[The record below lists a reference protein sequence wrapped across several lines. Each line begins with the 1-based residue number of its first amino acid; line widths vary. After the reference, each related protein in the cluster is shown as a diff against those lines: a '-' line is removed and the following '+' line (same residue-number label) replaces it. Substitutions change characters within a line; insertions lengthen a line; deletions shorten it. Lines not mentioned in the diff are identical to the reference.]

1 MVATRAPVAV
11 VFRRGPAGYWH
22 IGRWDLVSGEYEP
35 GAWLRGTLYP
45 RRCDLSPD
53 GSLLLAFI
61 LKRTGPG
68 FLGPTPGHRAYF
80 TVSKLPWLF
89 ALAAWAE
96 SGTWTRG
103 AYFVET
109 PAGQRPFVLGEPEA
123 GDAAPLRRRYGV
135 AATPVLQ
142 YAAER
147 SRGWT
152 EHEDS
157 PPRDSGGPWDEQRRA
172 ILQKPRPHG
181 PGRLVLTDQGLD
193 IRAPRVE
200 GRAPTFTL
208 ERAGHVTPLADAA
221 WADWDPR
228 GRLLVATLDGRL
240 EIRDPDSPRHTPVSS
255 SSLAALRPTPRPAPE
270 WARRW

>member
-11 VFRRGPAGYWH
+11 VFRRGPSGYWH

-35 GAWLRGTLYP
+35 GAWLRGMLYP

-53 GSLLLAFI
+53 GTLLLAFI
-61 LKRTGPG
+61 MKRTGPG
-68 FLGPTPGHRAYF
+68 FLGPASEVSAYF
-80 TVSKLPWLF
+80 TVSRLPWLF

-103 AYFVET
+103 AHFVEGPST
-109 PAGQRPFVLGEPEA
+109 QRPFLLGEPVT
-123 GDAAPLRRRYGV
+123 GDAAPLRRRYGI
-135 AATPVLQ
+135 AATPNIQ

-147 SRGWT
+147 LRGWS

-157 PPRDSGGPWDEQRRA
+157 PPRETGGPWDEQRCA
-172 ILQKPRPHG
+172 ILQKARPGG
-181 PGRLVLTDQGLD
+181 PGRLVLTDQGMD
-193 IRAPRVE
+193 VRAARVE

-208 ERAGHVTPLADAA
+208 ERAGRLEALDDAA
-221 WADWDPR
+221 WADWDSQ

-240 EIRDPDSPRHTPVSS
+240 EIRDPDHPRHAPVSS
-255 SSLAALRPTPRPAPE
+255 HALAALRPAPGPAPE
-270 WARRW
+270 WARHW